1 MASKVPSMATKAKY
15 LAEFNDSKD
24 VPFAYQGTSSK
35 VFCKYCELP
44 IAGGQKELFR
54 QHLRTAKHVKNKELK
69 RAAKLTQP
77 MLLLRRRGEAQGPH

>member
-35 VFCKYCELP
+35 VFCKYCEP
-44 IAGGQKELFR
+44 RCSRKMWVFR
-54 QHLRTAKHVKNKELK
+54 CSK
-69 RAAKLTQP
+69 RPTVCCRAKLG
-77 MLLLRRRGEAQGPH
+77 LRFLRA